1 MGDTGVVC
9 EQPITIEAK
18 WCMSENLS
26 NYRDGSVRRP
36 ANAMRTIVSI
46 ALVVLVSIS
55 LVFAADDLTAFPA
68 AEDGMTRYVIRLPK
82 QQDESAFKV
91 ELIIGKTVKTD
102 ARNSYFFGGTLETE
116 NIPGWGFDRYILR
129 KLGPMAGTL
138 MAVDPDAP
146 QVERFISI
154 GGEARLLRYNSRLPL
169 VVYVPAGVEVRH
181 RLWRAEPTG
190 HFVQKLALPTGQ
202 TAVVAEGDFEARSIG
217 SYSVRI
223 YSTQSAQPDDDT
235 TFFSAGV
242 IRARDGTV
250 EKVFVAD
257 LDNGEAPSL
266 VVAIRSA
273 GSGGYL
279 SADAFTIEKNTVVL
293 RASVAGLAANADTVV
308 ALKSSLQ
315 GPQQK

>member
-1 MGDTGVVC
+1 
-9 EQPITIEAK
+9 
-18 WCMSENLS
+18 
-26 NYRDGSVRRP
+26 
-36 ANAMRTIVSI
+36 MRAIVSI
-46 ALVVLVSIS
+46 ALVVFVSIS
-55 LVFAADDLTAFPA
+55 LAFVADDMTAFPA
-68 AEDGMTRYVIRLPK
+68 AEEGMTRHVISLPK

-102 ARNSYFFGGTLETE
+102 AINSYFFGGTLETE
-116 NIPGWGFDRYILR
+116 TIPGWGFDRYILR

-154 GGEARLLRYNSRLPL
+154 GGEARLLRYNSRLPF

-181 RLWRAEPTG
+181 RVWRAEPTE
-190 HFVQKLALPTGQ
+190 HFVQKLALLTGQ
-202 TAVVAEGDFEARSIG
+202 TAVIAEGDFEARSIG
-217 SYSVRI
+217 SYSVRV
-223 YSTQSAQPDDDT
+223 YSTQSAQPEDDT
-235 TFFSAGV
+235 TFFSSGV

-250 EKVFVAD
+250 EKVFLAD
-257 LDNGEAPSL
+257 LGNDEAPSL

-279 SADAFTIEKNTVVL
+279 SADAFIIGKSSVVL
-293 RASVAGLAANADTVV
+293 RASVSGLAANADPVV

-315 GPQQK
+315 GPKQK